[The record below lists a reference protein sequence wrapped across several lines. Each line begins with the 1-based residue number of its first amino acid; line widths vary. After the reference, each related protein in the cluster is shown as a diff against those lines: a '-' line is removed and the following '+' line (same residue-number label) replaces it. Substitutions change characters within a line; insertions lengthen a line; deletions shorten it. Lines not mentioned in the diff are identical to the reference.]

1 MLKQII
7 LTISFIILLLLNFT
21 ATAAK
26 KKDAINKEDPLMNY
40 EDMAIAG
47 DWKLYMDKCGKKKH
61 KQFLKDLARL
71 SWPDYKTYMAAAA
84 KYTSGG
90 FYTDNCDNKD
100 TQLLYDYY
108 DWIISEL
115 TYLTGSS
122 ESLDDQITETKGGN
136 TTSEVDSIDDIEEKL
151 KKLKQLYDDGLI
163 SLTDYEDKKDE
174 ILDSF

>member
-1 MLKQII
+1 MKQI
-7 LTISFIILLLLNFT
+7 FITLFFSLLLLLNFVVL
-21 ATAAK
+21 AAN

-40 EDMAIAG
+40 EDMVIAG

-90 FYTDNCDNKD
+90 YYTDNCDKKD

-122 ESLDDQITETKGGN
+122 GSLDDQITKNKGKN
-136 TTSEVDSIDDIEEKL
+136 TTSEIDSINDVEEKL

-163 SLTDYEDKKDE
+163 SLADYEDKKDE

>member
-1 MLKQII
+1 MN
-7 LTISFIILLLLNFT
+7 FNYFRIILLIILLIPVSVF
-21 ATAAK
+21 AAK
-26 KKDAINKEDPLMNY
+26 KKDSLNQEDPLMKTD
-40 EDMAIAG
+40 DMVIAG
-47 DWKLYMDKCGKKKH
+47 EWKLYMDKCGKSRH
-61 KQFLKDLARL
+61 KQFLKDLAKL

-90 FYTDNCDNKD
+90 YYSGSCDNKD
-100 TQLLYDYY
+100 TNALYDYY

-115 TYLTGSS
+115 TYLTGSK
-122 ESLDDQITETKGGN
+122 ENLDDQITETTGKN
-136 TTSEVDSIDDIEEKL
+136 TTSEIDSINDIEQKL

>member
-1 MLKQII
+1 MKQTLIT
-7 LTISFIILLLLNFT
+7 LFFSLLLLSNFV
-21 ATAAK
+21 AFAAN
-26 KKDAINKEDPLMNY
+26 KKDAINKEDPLMKY
-40 EDMAIAG
+40 EDMVIAG

-71 SWPDYKTYMAAAA
+71 SWPDYKRYMAAAA

-90 FYTDNCDNKD
+90 YYTDNCDKKD

-115 TYLTGSS
+115 TYLTGSK
-122 ESLDDQITETKGGN
+122 ENLDDQITETTGKN
-136 TTSEVDSIDDIEEKL
+136 TTSEIDSINDIEEKL

>member
-1 MLKQII
+1 MKQIFI
-7 LTISFIILLLLNFT
+7 TVIFSFLLLLNFPLY
-21 ATAAK
+21 AAK

-40 EDMAIAG
+40 EDMVIAG

-90 FYTDNCDNKD
+90 YYTDNCDNKD
-100 TQLLYDYY
+100 TQALYDYY

-115 TYLTGSS
+115 TYLTGSK
-122 ESLDDQITETKGGN
+122 ENLDDQITETTGKN
-136 TTSEVDSIDDIEEKL
+136 TTSEIDSINDIEQKL
-151 KKLKQLYDDGLI
+151 KKLKQLYDEGLI
-163 SLTDYEDKKDE
+163 SLADYEDKKDE